1 MKHFEDMAIFPG
13 AELELIAQF
22 MTARGLEEK
31 KWLMGSGLENVARID
46 ADAAISLRQ
55 FDVIYRNIYRLC
67 TSPNLGIEFGQAL
80 NLSRWGV
87 LSAALLCANTLGHAL
102 AIAEEFRGVLRS
114 RFTMK
119 NQMLSGFLE
128 VSILPALSLDFPVNE
143 RFAYEVLLGTLQ
155 SMISN
160 LLGKP
165 FRFSHLKL
173 PYSRPAHFH
182 HYAEVAEGKVVFN
195 AEVASF
201 AVPRA
206 LVIAP
211 LPLANRVTRKNVI
224 QHCYQELE
232 RVEHTQSGNIVL
244 AVRQIISQPNANLGL
259 EEVAGKLSMSGRT
272 LRRQLQQS
280 NIQFRELC
288 QEQRQNQA
296 LSLIASSNKT
306 TTEIAQRCGFSDSA
320 SFHKAF
326 KRWTGKTPAQYRQ
339 QLQKAEN

>member
-1 MKHFEDMAIFPG
+1 MKHFADMAIFPG

-22 MTARGLEEK
+22 MSARGLEEK
-31 KWLMGSGLENVARID
+31 KWLMGSGLESVVRID
-46 ADAAISLRQ
+46 TDAAISLRQ
-55 FDVIYRNIYRLC
+55 FDVVYRNVYRLC
-67 TSPNLGIEFGQAL
+67 ASPSLGIEFGQAL
-80 NLSRWGV
+80 NLSRWGM

-114 RFTMK
+114 RFTME
-119 NQMLSGFLE
+119 NQMLPGFLE
-128 VSILPALSLDFPVNE
+128 VSILPALNLDFPVNE

-165 FRFSHLKL
+165 FRFSNLKL
-173 PYSRPAHFH
+173 PYSRPEYFH
-182 HYAEVAEGKVVFN
+182 HYAQVAEGKVVFN

-201 AVPRA
+201 AVPKP

-211 LPLANRVTRKNVI
+211 LPLSNRVTRKNVI

-244 AVRQIISQPNANLGL
+244 AVRQIISQSNAHLGL
-259 EEVAGKLSMSGRT
+259 EEVAEKLSMSSRT

-288 QEQRQNQA
+288 KEQRQNLA
-296 LSLIASSNKT
+296 LGLISSGT
-306 TTEIAQRCGFSDSA
+306 QSIAVIGQRCGFSDSA

-326 KRWTGKTPAQYRQ
+326 KRWTGKTPAQYRK
-339 QLQKAEN
+339 QLQKTEK